1 MLQLPILLGADFELV
16 IKIVLVLLFV
26 VGPAILKLF
35 GGSTNQA
42 DRTPPPQTNRPPQR
56 PRPQQ
61 SGNDLESEIAEFLQ
75 RAGGDKRTEA
85 PLPEARPVYSSE
97 RDMVKAEIV
106 APLPPISAH
115 DELPS
120 HFGETPE
127 EALPSHGQNYTDAVE
142 TYLQAAQEPPREP
155 EAYDYDLGGMD
166 DEGNQLKTSDTAAEL
181 AAMFRN
187 PSDMRKVIVLNEI
200 MTRPQRW

>member
-1 MLQLPILLGADFELV
+1 MLQLPILLGADLELI

-26 VGPAILKLF
+26 VGPAILKFF

-42 DRTPPPQTNRPPQR
+42 DRTPPPKQSRPPQR

-61 SGNDLESEIAEFLQ
+61 SGNDLESEITEFLQ
-75 RAGGDKRTEA
+75 RAGGDKRAEA
-85 PLPEARPVYSSE
+85 PLPEAQPYYASE
-97 RDMVKAEIV
+97 RDMVKAEVV
-106 APLPPISAH
+106 APLPPITAH

-120 HFGETPE
+120 HLVETPE
-127 EALPSHGQNYTDAVE
+127 DALPSHGENVTDAVE
-142 TYLQAAQEPPREP
+142 AYLQAAQEPPREP

-166 DEGNQLKTSDTAAEL
+166 DEGNKLNTADTAAEL

-187 PSDMRKVIVLNEI
+187 PSDMRKVVVLNEI
-200 MTRPQRW
+200 MNRPQRW